1 MRKVARTLVWGIIDI
16 LARLHLV
23 SPLGI
28 AKLKYFEMLHRWPD
42 FDNPK
47 DLNEKINWLKFN
59 SDISSWA
66 SLSDKYAVREFVAK
80 AGFQDILVPLLGK
93 WDDAYGIRW
102 EDLPERFVIKPN
114 NGSGDVLLCKDKS
127 ALDIGHATHYLSKLL
142 KKEYGYLSAE
152 PHYSRIKP
160 CLIAEELLNA
170 STQPNSSN
178 SLVDYKIW
186 CFNGKPS
193 YIMCCSNRTPE
204 SLELSLYDLDWNNHP
219 EFIRETSHY
228 RKPHVPIPRP
238 DSFDRMMTI
247 ASKLSAGFPES
258 RVDLYEVE
266 GKVFFGEMTFTS
278 AGGFMNYYTP
288 EFLRILGEMVE
299 LDHH

>member
-1 MRKVARTLVWGIIDI
+1 
-16 LARLHLV
+16 
-23 SPLGI
+23 
-28 AKLKYFEMLHRWPD
+28 
-42 FDNPK
+42 
-47 DLNEKINWLKFN
+47 
-59 SDISSWA
+59 
-66 SLSDKYAVREFVAK
+66 
-80 AGFQDILVPLLGK
+80 
-93 WDDAYGIRW
+93 
-102 EDLPERFVIKPN
+102 
-114 NGSGDVLLCKDKS
+114 
-127 ALDIGHATHYLSKLL
+127 
-142 KKEYGYLSAE
+142 
-152 PHYSRIKP
+152 
-160 CLIAEELLNA
+160 
-170 STQPNSSN
+170 
-178 SLVDYKIW
+178 
-186 CFNGKPS
+186 
-193 YIMCCSNRTPE
+193 MCCSNRTPE